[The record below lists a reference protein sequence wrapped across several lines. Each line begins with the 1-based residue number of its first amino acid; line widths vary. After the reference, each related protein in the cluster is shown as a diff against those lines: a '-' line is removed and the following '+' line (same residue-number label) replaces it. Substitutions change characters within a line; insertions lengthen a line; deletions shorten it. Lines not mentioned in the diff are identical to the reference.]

1 MVRATGI
8 PQTGANDDGTAGTL
22 DPRVWNVRDPELP
35 EDAVYCGRPSDFG
48 NPYRQWTIDG
58 TRDEVIAMFEQ
69 WVMSK
74 PDFVQKIK
82 HELRGKHLS
91 CWCKPKKVSRRH
103 LFRIANS

>member
-1 MVRATGI
+1 MTTVLLE
-8 PQTGANDDGTAGTL
+8 PL

-48 NPYRQWTIDG
+48 NPYRSGIDG

-69 WVMSK
+69 WVLSQ

-91 CWCKPKKVSRRH
+91 CWCKPKRCH
-103 LFRIANS
+103 TDILFKIANS